1 MFKIPELNGK
11 QRYNVVS
18 SQEKQ
23 ICLGCF
29 RRINDI
35 SNNCLPNTKEQ
46 CYIGYTNKLILSNE

>member
-23 ICLGCF
+23 KFGLDVF
-29 RRINDI
+29 V
-35 SNNCLPNTKEQ
+35 E
-46 CYIGYTNKLILSNE
+46 